1 MAASHGLEMSHNP
14 DQHIIDKVLSGHTRA
29 FEEIIERYKHMVYT
43 LALKVVKN
51 REDAEEV
58 AQDVFLKG
66 YMALK
71 TFKGDA
77 KFSTWL
83 YKIAYNRSLDYVK
96 KQKRTLVT
104 SELNILKDHNPADLE
119 NALDNLEASERKV
132 MIREALDALA
142 PEDSVLVTLY
152 YFEAMSLKEI
162 SKVTGIGANNAKV
175 RLFRSR
181 ARLAELLKDKVAPQ
195 MSKDYGRK

>member
-1 MAASHGLEMSHNP
+1 MSHNP
-14 DQHIIDKVLSGHTRA
+14 DQHSIDKVLSGDTRA

-66 YMALK
+66 FMALK

-96 KQKRTLVT
+96 KQKRTLET
-104 SELNILKDHNPADLE
+104 TAIDISKDYNPAGLE
-119 NALDNLEASERKV
+119 SALDYLEASERKV
-132 MIREALDALA
+132 MIREAIDELA
-142 PEDSVLVTLY
+142 PEDGVLVTLY

-162 SKVTGIGANNAKV
+162 SKVTGVSANNAKV

-181 ARLAELLKDKVAPQ
+181 ARLAELLKDKVELQ

>member
-1 MAASHGLEMSHNP
+1 MSHNP